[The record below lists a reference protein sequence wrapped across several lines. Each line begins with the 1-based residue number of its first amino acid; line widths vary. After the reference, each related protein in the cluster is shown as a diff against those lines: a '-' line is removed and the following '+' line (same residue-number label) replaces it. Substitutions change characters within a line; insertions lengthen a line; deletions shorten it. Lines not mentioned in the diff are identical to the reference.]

1 MNSQDKILI
10 FINDYLTENH
20 YPPSTREIGKAI
32 DLKSTSTVH
41 DHLHVMKHRELIT
54 FEPQYPR
61 TISITPK
68 GKKVLKEL
76 KSS

>member
-1 MNSQDKILI
+1 
-10 FINDYLTENH
+10 
-20 YPPSTREIGKAI
+20 
-32 DLKSTSTVH
+32 LKSTSTVH
-41 DHLHVMKHRELIT
+41 GHLHVMKHRELIT

-68 GKKVLKEL
+68 GKNVLKEL